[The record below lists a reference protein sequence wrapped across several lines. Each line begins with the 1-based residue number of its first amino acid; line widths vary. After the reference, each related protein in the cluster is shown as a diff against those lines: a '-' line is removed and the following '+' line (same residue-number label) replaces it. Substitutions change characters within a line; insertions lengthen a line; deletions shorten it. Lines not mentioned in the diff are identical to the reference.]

1 MADVTFTKAKQNRIY
16 ENIVNQVLEAV
27 KRGDLKPHD
36 KLPSEKELGTLF
48 GVSRMTVREAIQSLT
63 QSGIV
68 EVQQGSMGGAYIREV
83 NLEDVAGQIRDVLRM
98 TNVTLEQLVETRC
111 ALEWVVLTRLIP
123 EKLKEE
129 DLEKLGRNIA
139 SAESHYLSGDQD
151 ERLSD
156 NCEFHLILAEITGN
170 VMIIFLLKIV
180 LDMFFSFIDK
190 VQPSE
195 NMIKENFA
203 NHKAIADALRE
214 KNFPKA
220 GEACLHDIRQ
230 SYAGIY
236 EQSRQRALLGG

>member
-1 MADVTFTKAKQNRIY
+1 MAGVTFTKAKQNRIY
-16 ENIVNQVLEAV
+16 ESIVNQVLEAV

-83 NLEDVAGQIRDVLRM
+83 DLDDVAGQIRDVLGM
-98 TNVTLEQLVETRC
+98 TNVTLEQLVETRS
-111 ALEWVVLTRLIP
+111 ALEWAILTRLIP
-123 EKLKEE
+123 ERLKEE
-129 DLEKLGRNIA
+129 DLERLDRNIV
-139 SAESHYLSGDQD
+139 SAESHDLAGDQD

-156 NCEFHLILAEITGN
+156 NCEFHLILAGITGN
-170 VMIIFLLKIV
+170 VMIIFLLRIV

-195 NMIKENFA
+195 EMIRENFA
-203 NHKAIADALRE
+203 NHRAIVDALRE
-214 KNFPKA
+214 GNFPKA
-220 GEACLHDIRQ
+220 AEACIHDIQ
-230 SYAGIY
+230 KSYAGIY
-236 EQSRQRALLGG
+236 ERSRQRALLGG